1 MIDYH
6 VHIGQWHELYYEPK
20 AVVRALKA
28 GGAEEFCFSSTTSER
43 FCKESV
49 NVKNDELLQ
58 KTLPTARELYEF
70 IRSEISTVLDTAKQC
85 GAKAHP
91 LYWVIPEVHF
101 SGAASVESAMG
112 DLPYEGF
119 KIHPRGNVWDL
130 SDEKTVALANEVFS
144 YAEKHGLLVL
154 IHCGPD
160 DFELPNKFEN
170 FIKCFPKVAVQL
182 AHCRPVEET
191 LQMLRSYPNVLC
203 DTAFASEEV
212 QKQVRDAGFADR
224 MRFGTD
230 FPIDHYFAKMPDHN
244 PTEEELVNFLKDCS
258 KNQFFR

>member
-6 VHIGQWHELYYEPK
+6 VHIGQYEKAYYY
-20 AVVRALKA
+20 ADRVFAALKA
-28 GGAEEFCFSSTTSER
+28 NDIDEVWFSSTTSCVY
-43 FCKESV
+43 CKESQKCKIDEGFLKNAPTAKELYKAV
-49 NVKNDELLQ
+49 QHEVKNALKE
-58 KTLPTARELYEF
+58 
-70 IRSEISTVLDTAKQC
+70 AKQC

-101 SGAASVESAMG
+101 SSAASVESAMC

-130 SDEKTVALANEVFS
+130 SDEKTVALANEVFP

-170 FIKCFPKVAVQL
+170 FIKRFPKVAVQL
-182 AHCRPVEET
+182 AHCRPIEET

-244 PTEEELVNFLKDCS
+244 PTEEELVKFLKDCS